1 MVLTPPRPSTMPPL
15 QSAEQQHPVVPFTR
29 RFPALLDDMIVQYQP
44 IVRCSD
50 GSVAAV
56 EALVRFPRPD
66 GTLRHTAQTVRRIYE
81 SGHGDAFD
89 RRVLAAAV
97 AENARWLEHGIDV
110 GVHVNVSAATI
121 EGTRDD
127 IFGDWLVSMS
137 CGAPR
142 LVIEVTERER
152 FLDLARAADFITSCH
167 RRGIE
172 IAIDDFGCGYSTFE
186 RLRDLAADIVKIDC
200 SFTARLPDCARTQT
214 IVHSLIRLAHDLD
227 MRVVAEGVETGAQ
240 DAWLTDAGCDELQGS
255 AIARPMAGDAYIR
268 WQRNHV

>member
-1 MVLTPPRPSTMPPL
+1 MVLSSARPYALPSL
-15 QSAEQQHPVVPFTR
+15 QSAEPPNPALLLAR
-29 RFPALLDDMIVQYQP
+29 RFPAVVEDMIVHYQP

-66 GTLRHTAQTVRRIYE
+66 GTLRHTAQTLRRIYE

-89 RRVLAAAV
+89 RRVVAAAV

-110 GVHVNVSAATI
+110 GVHVNVSATTI
-121 EGTRDD
+121 EAAHDD
-127 IFGDWLVSMS
+127 VFGNWIASMGF
-137 CGAPR
+137 GAPR
-142 LVIEVTERER
+142 LVIEVTERDS
-152 FLDLARAADFITSCH
+152 FLDPARAADFVTSCR

-186 RLRDLAADIVKIDC
+186 LLRDLAADIVKIDR
-200 SFTARLPDCARTQT
+200 SFTARLPHCARTRT

-240 DAWLTDAGCDELQGS
+240 YAWLTYAGCDELQGY
-255 AIARPMAGDAYIR
+255 AIARPMPGEVYIR